1 MRFRVKAPPLKVPEE
16 WVDVYC
22 NKAVGAILGA
32 LLKEQGSTVIQTAIF
47 WSLLRS
53 ELNALP
59 GID

>member
-1 MRFRVKAPPLKVPEE
+1 VKAPPLKVPEE